1 MNSEAEKN
9 LVQRA
14 QQGDTGAFS
23 DLVEAHQHFAYNVAL
38 RAVNNSQDAED
49 IVQEA
54 FVRAWKSLSRFR
66 QDARF
71 KTWIYRIVMNLCYNH
86 LPRLK
91 DAPLLLN
98 EELAIQSKSGNGQDV
113 NPVSRLETKEM
124 LEVIQSHIRDL
135 PNQYQ
140 IMLLL
145 RFQENCSY
153 GEISEIMDL
162 PLGTVKTGIHRARK
176 RLKAAIRQSPE
187 KKVPS

>member
-1 MNSEAEKN
+1 MNSEVEKI

-14 QQGDTGAFS
+14 QAGDTGAFS
-23 DLVEAHQHFAYNVAL
+23 ELVKAHQQFAFNVAL
-38 RAVNNSQDAED
+38 RTVNNSQDAED

-86 LPRLK
+86 LPKLK
-91 DAPLLLN
+91 NTPSLLD
-98 EELAIQSKSGNGQDV
+98 EEMTVQIKGGNGQGAD
-113 NPVSRLETKEM
+113 PVSSLETKEM
-124 LEVIQSHIRDL
+124 LEIIQRHIQDL

-140 IMLLL
+140 VMLLL
-145 RFQENCSY
+145 RFQEDCSY

-176 RLKAAIRQSPE
+176 
-187 KKVPS
+187 